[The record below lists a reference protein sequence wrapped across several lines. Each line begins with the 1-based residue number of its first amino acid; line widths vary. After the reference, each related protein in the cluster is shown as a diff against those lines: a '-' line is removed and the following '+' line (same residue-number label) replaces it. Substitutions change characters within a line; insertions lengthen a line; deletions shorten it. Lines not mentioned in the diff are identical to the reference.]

1 MKNGKR
7 NTTILAILILGLT
20 VTGIA
25 AAAAGYGTEDDPLVT
40 ASYINDVVRP
50 EISRE
55 IEDAAAARRT
65 ELLRAVDE
73 KIAAAGGLQS
83 DALVDA
89 VAARAAIPIPH
100 FKAIFAVI
108 MISGIAFGPETGFL
122 VGAVAAFASNF
133 FYGQGPYTPW
143 QMLGYGVAGLIAGW
157 VFQNKRLP
165 RKPLVMAVFGFVS
178 VVLLVGPV
186 LDTSSVFLTLPSITW
201 RTAWPL
207 YVSGFT
213 VNLSQAICTFLVL
226 LLLGD
231 PFLEKLDRV
240 KAKYGMME
248 ADDDGI

>member
-1 MKNGKR
+1 MKKSNIATLIVLLVLIPLTLYLGTR
-7 NTTILAILILGLT
+7 LPGRSYYLTGTLMVVELLIPFLLAFEGRRPQ
-20 VTGIA
+20 A
-25 AAAAGYGTEDDPLVT
+25 RELVT
-40 ASYINDVVRP
+40 IAVM
-50 EISRE
+50 
-55 IEDAAAARRT
+55 AA
-65 ELLRAVDE
+65 
-73 KIAAAGGLQS
+73 I
-83 DALVDA
+83 A

-122 VGAVAAFASNF
+122 VGAVAAFASNV